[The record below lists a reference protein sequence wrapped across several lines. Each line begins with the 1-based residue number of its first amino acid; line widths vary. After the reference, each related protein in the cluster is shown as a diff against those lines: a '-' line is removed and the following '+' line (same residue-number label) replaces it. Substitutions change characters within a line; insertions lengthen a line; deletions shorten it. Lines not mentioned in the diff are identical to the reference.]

1 MAFDE
6 INKYSIAPGSL
17 QDAMARAQA
26 SYSPELQA
34 RLAQIAPNTPG
45 QAVIRGAENARTEQ
59 VQEMGQSIG
68 GLLGAA
74 SQGIAAS
81 EAGPGATP
89 KAAQRRAG
97 EIEAELSEHLDYLNP
112 LKPKKTIGTNIGK
125 HLGMGDNAGGILGLG
140 IQPIDLL
147 AFAAGAAVTS
157 NLPQDKA
164 MAMTFQIAGLPKA
177 FRDNQEQAARKFIDD
192 KLQVIGGDV
201 ANANLA
207 QRRLELV
214 AQEQER
220 ARRNSVLNLASQ
232 ALSSGKPMDRAT
244 RQLLAANAHGIL
256 PPEVIKNL
264 THDSLEMQ
272 LEGVKQ
278 VQALSSGMPVS
289 ATLNDPNSGMQIKVG
304 GGGGSGRPIVSGE
317 IIDGL
322 TTGVQTER
330 LSEAG
335 YDVVTPEGRVKA
347 AAGLAK
353 RQELERSRLTISANN
368 SDRAERALEQPRD
381 PEVKKLTALQ
391 ELHRGAS
398 DMLGKYNAAL
408 GSHGGQF
415 SGDLQVAIDMATRS
429 PDTFI
434 GKTLQALGQR
444 HPKLTAQDLEFV
456 SRYASMQKFA
466 RGSLNDVGNLS
477 NYERGIFQTMV
488 GTPLDRP
495 EVFRSRTQTA
505 INDAAIAY
513 DQEYRTLGITRNL
526 SAFTPV
532 LGQQLPGT
540 TPARRSGGSLQPAPQ
555 EQQGQQAER
564 RYNPATRTFEE
575 IKR

>member
-1 MAFDE
+1 
-6 INKYSIAPGSL
+6 
-17 QDAMARAQA
+17 
-26 SYSPELQA
+26 
-34 RLAQIAPNTPG
+34 
-45 QAVIRGAENARTEQ
+45 
-59 VQEMGQSIG
+59 
-68 GLLGAA
+68 
-74 SQGIAAS
+74 
-81 EAGPGATP
+81 
-89 KAAQRRAG
+89 
-97 EIEAELSEHLDYLNP
+97 
-112 LKPKKTIGTNIGK
+112 
-125 HLGMGDNAGGILGLG
+125 
-140 IQPIDLL
+140 
-147 AFAAGAAVTS
+147 
-157 NLPQDKA
+157 
-164 MAMTFQIAGLPKA
+164 MTFQIAGLPKA
-177 FRDNQEQAARKFIDD
+177 FRDNQEKSARQFIND
-192 KLQVIGGDV
+192 KLAALSGDIQVE
-201 ANANLA
+201 NLA
-207 QRRLELV
+207 QRQLENATKQTEV
-214 AQEQER
+214 N
-220 ARRNSVLNLASQ
+220 RRNAVLNLASQ
-232 ALSSGKPMDRAT
+232 ALSSGKPMDRPT

-264 THDSLEMQ
+264 THDSLELQ

-278 VQALSSGMPVS
+278 IQALSNGMPVQ
-289 ATLNDPNSGMQIKVG
+289 ATLNDPNSGMSIRVG
-304 GGGGSGRPIVSGE
+304 GGGGSGRPVVSGE

-335 YDVVTPEGRVKA
+335 YDVVTPEGRAKA
-347 AAGLAK
+347 AQGLAK
-353 RQELERSRLTISANN
+353 RQELERSRLSISQDN
-368 SDRAERALEQPRD
+368 SNRAQAALEAPRD

-408 GSHGGQF
+408 ASHGGAF

-505 INDAAIAY
+505 INDAAVAY

-526 SAFTPV
+526 SQFTPV

-540 TPARRSGGSLQPAPQ
+540 TPARRQGGSLQPAPQ
-555 EQQGQQAER
+555 NQQQAPATH
-564 RYNPATRTFEE
+564 RYNPATKQVEVIR
-575 IKR
+575 

>member
-17 QDAMARAQA
+17 QDAMARAQS

-59 VQEMGQSIG
+59 AQDIGQSIG
-68 GLLGAA
+68 GMVGQL

-97 EIEAELSEHLDYLNP
+97 EIEAELAGHLDYLDP

-201 ANANLA
+201 VSSNLA
-207 QRRLELV
+207 QRQLEN
-214 AQEQER
+214 AAKQQEIN
-220 ARRNSVLNLASQ
+220 RRNAVLNLASQ
-232 ALSSGKPMDRAT
+232 ALSTGQPMDRPT

-264 THDSLEMQ
+264 THDSLEAQ

-278 VQALSSGMPVS
+278 IQALSNGMPVS
-289 ATLNDPNSGMQIKVG
+289 ATLNDPNSGMSVKVG
-304 GGGGSGRPIVSGE
+304 GGGGSGRPLVSGE

-322 TTGVQTER
+322 TSGVQTER
-330 LSEAG
+330 LTEAG
-335 YDVVTPEGRVKA
+335 YDVVTPEGRKKA
-347 AAGLAK
+347 EAGLLK
-353 RQELERSRLTISANN
+353 RQELERQRLAVSVNN
-368 SDRAERALEQPRD
+368 SERAQVALEQLRPDESKRL
-381 PEVKKLTALQ
+381 ESLK
-391 ELHRGAS
+391 ELHRGAT

-408 GSHGGQF
+408 ASHGGAM
-415 SGDLQVAIDMATRS
+415 STDLKVAIDAATRS

-434 GKTLQALGQR
+434 GKTVQWIGQQ
-444 HPKLTAQDLEFV
+444 HPKLTAQDVDFI
-456 SRYASMQKFA
+456 SRYASMQKFS
-466 RGSLNDVGNLS
+466 RGLMDDVGNLS
-477 NYERGIFQTMV
+477 DSERGIARTIV
-488 GTPLDRP
+488 GTPLDNP
-495 EVFRSRTQTA
+495 AVFRSRTNTVIGDSA
-505 INDAAIAY
+505 YAY
-513 DQEYRTLGITRNL
+513 DQRYRSLAGARNL
-526 SAFTPV
+526 SAYPER
-532 LGQQLPGT
+532 LGTGQT
-540 TPARRSGGSLQPAPQ
+540 TSAGPQRRPAGSLQPAPQ
-555 EQQGQQAER
+555 NQQQPATH
-564 RYNPATRTFEE
+564 RYNPATKQVEVIR
-575 IKR
+575 